1 MGYLS
6 EQANFAKTYPTF
18 AANGTTDVRTHLLL
32 TGGLFGGH
40 AHGVVGHTST
50 TLQPAFLS
58 YFYGLSRKHSSSE
71 IGKCQ
76 PGQR

>member
-6 EQANFAKTYPTF
+6 KQTNSRKTYPTF
-18 AANGTTDVRTHLLL
+18 AANGTTDVRMHPLL
-32 TGGLFGGH
+32 TGGLFGEH
-40 AHGVVGHTST
+40 AHGGCRSHST
-50 TLQPAFLS
+50 TLQPTFLS